1 LPKSLFF
8 LIGKSDDSNQ
18 ELQTCA
24 QNMFNLANF
33 EEVSE
38 EENLLLREM
47 ISTLV
52 FRHQLLLENKELIDC
67 EEITEDEICT
77 ICYANKKVAIFSCGH
92 QSCR

>member
-8 LIGKSDDSNQ
+8 LIGKSDHSNQ
-18 ELQTCA
+18 ELQTST
-24 QNMFNLANF
+24 QNVFNLANF

-38 EENLLLREM
+38 EENLLLQEM
-47 ISTLV
+47 ISILI
-52 FRHQLLLENKELIDC
+52 FRHQLLLQNKELIDF
-67 EEITEDEICT
+67 EEISEDEICT